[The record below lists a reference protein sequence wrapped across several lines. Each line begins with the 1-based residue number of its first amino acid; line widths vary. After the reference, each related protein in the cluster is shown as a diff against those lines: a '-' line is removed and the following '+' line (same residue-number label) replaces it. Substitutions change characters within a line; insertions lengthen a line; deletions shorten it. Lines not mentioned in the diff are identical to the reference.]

1 MDVNCKRIVLTN
13 FAQMSE
19 KSKLDLSIMGKLLR
33 FSFPYSFVFISA
45 IILMILFAFLGP
57 IRPVIIMEMINNYVA
72 GDGQVLSDR
81 GIEIQTIINWFTTQN
96 TIAGQLYAWTVFLLV
111 LLVIETLIQFLLT
124 YFANLLGQSII
135 RDIRIKLYKH
145 FNSFKLKYFD
155 TTPNGTVVTRMVS
168 DIEAIADVF
177 TTGLITMIGDI
188 IRLVFVIYL
197 MFEASWK
204 LSLLALIPI
213 PLLLIATR
221 IFARAMKKA
230 FQHER
235 LQVNKL
241 NTFVQEHISGMFIVQ
256 LFNRQKI
263 ESEKFD
269 GINQGHRNAHV
280 SAVWANSIFFP
291 VVELLSS
298 LSIAFLIMWAMF
310 QVDQPPSV
318 IRDSFGMVV
327 GFTLWIH
334 MLYRPIRQLAD
345 RFNVLQRGMVRA
357 ERVLEILERKEHI
370 DDKGT
375 IQTFDFNQKIT
386 FDNVWFAYKD
396 TDWVLK
402 GISFEVG
409 ATKSVA
415 LVGTT
420 GAGKS
425 TITNLLTRFYEFQKG
440 SIKIGETN
448 IREIELQTLRQNI
461 AIVLQEVFLFSDSI
475 LFNITLGDESIS
487 KEKVIEAAKKVGAHE
502 FIMRLPGGYD
512 YNVRERGGVLSVGQK
527 QLISFIRA
535 YVYNPKIL
543 ILDEATASV
552 DSESE
557 ELIQKATQELQ
568 KGRTSIVIAHRL
580 STIINSSEILV
591 IDQGQIKERGNHEE
605 LIKMDG
611 HYKKLYELNFSQE
624 ESKN

>member
-1 MDVNCKRIVLTN
+1 
-13 FAQMSE
+13 MSE

>member
-1 MDVNCKRIVLTN
+1 MGRLLW
-13 FAQMSE
+13 F
-19 KSKLDLSIMGKLLR
+19 SK
-33 FSFPYSFVFISA
+33 PYSFVFISA
-45 IILMILFAFLGP
+45 IVLMILFAILGP
-57 IRPVIIMEMINNYVA
+57 IRPLIIMEMINNYVS
-72 GDGQVLSDR
+72 GDGQNLTD
-81 GIEIQTIINWFTTQN
+81 GGQIIQNVIDLFTKQETVS
-96 TIAGQLYAWTVFLLV
+96 GQLYAWTILLIV
-111 LLVIETLIQFLLT
+111 LLIFETIIQFFLT
-124 YFANLLGQSII
+124 YLANLLGQSII
-135 RDIRIKLYKH
+135 RDLRIKLYKH

-168 DIEAIADVF
+168 DIEAIAEVF
-177 TTGLITMIGDI
+177 TTGLIIMIGDI
-188 IRLVFVIYL
+188 IRLVIVVFV
-197 MFEASWK
+197 MFTIDWK

-230 FQHER
+230 FQKER

-241 NTFVQEHISGMFIVQ
+241 NTFVQEHLSGMFIVQ

-263 ESEKFD
+263 EAQKFD
-269 GINQGHRNAHV
+269 GINQDHRNAHV

-298 LSIAFLIMWAMF
+298 ISIAFVIMWGMMQA
-310 QVDQPPSV
+310 DQPAEV
-318 IRDSFGMVV
+318 IKAAFGTILAFVL
-327 GFTLWIH
+327 FIH

-357 ERVLEILERKEHI
+357 ERVLEILDRKEHI
-370 DDKGT
+370 DDSGT
-375 IQTFDFNQKIT
+375 AQDVDFNQKIT

-396 TDWVLK
+396 EDWVLK

-409 ATKSVA
+409 ATQSIA

-440 SIKIGETN
+440 EIKIGETS
-448 IREIELQTLRQNI
+448 IRDIELYALRKNI
-461 AIVLQEVFLFSDSI
+461 AIVLQEVFLFSDTI
-475 LFNITLGDESIS
+475 LFNITLGDKTIS
-487 KEKVIEAAKKVGAHE
+487 QETVEKAAKQVGAHD

-512 YNVRERGGVLSVGQK
+512 YNVGERGGVLSVGQK

-535 YVYNPKIL
+535 YVYNPKVL

-557 ELIQKATQELQ
+557 ELIQRATQELQ

-580 STIINSSEILV
+580 STIVNSSEILV
-591 IDQGQIKERGNHEE
+591 IDDGQIMERGTHDA
-605 LIKMDG
+605 LIEIDG
-611 HYKKLYELNFSQE
+611 HYKMLYELNFNQE
-624 ESKN
+624 EETKN